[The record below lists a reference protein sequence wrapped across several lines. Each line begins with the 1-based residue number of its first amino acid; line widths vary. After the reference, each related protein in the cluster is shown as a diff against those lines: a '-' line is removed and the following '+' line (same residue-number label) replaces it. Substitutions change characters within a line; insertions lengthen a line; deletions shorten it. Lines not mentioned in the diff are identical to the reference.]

1 MEFKELISKI
11 KFDKKGL
18 VPAIAQDINT
28 KKVLM
33 LAYMN
38 KESIAKTLEE
48 KKACYFS
55 RSRNELWL
63 KGETSG
69 NYQILKN
76 MTYDCDGDTIL
87 LEVEQKGVACH
98 TGQYSC
104 FHNNIF
110 TSSNSSNEDDII
122 EKLYEIIMDR
132 KNNPKK
138 ESYTTYLF
146 EEGIDKILKKVAEE
160 SGEVIIAS
168 KNKDKDEL
176 IYEISD
182 LVYHMIVLMVEK
194 NLNLNDIKKELKNRH
209 K

>member
-1 MEFKELISKI
+1 
-11 KFDKKGL
+11 
-18 VPAIAQDINT
+18 
-28 KKVLM
+28 M

-38 KESIAKTLEE
+38 KDSIKKTLEL
-48 KKACYFS
+48 KKVCYYS
-55 RSRNELWL
+55 RSRKELWI

-69 NYQILKN
+69 NYQEVKK

-104 FHNNIF
+104 FHNNVF
-110 TSSNSSNEDDII
+110 NDFEENEDENIVEKLFDII
-122 EKLYEIIMDR
+122 SER
-132 KNNPKK
+132 KINPKK
-138 ESYTTYLF
+138 DSYTNYLF
-146 EEGIDKILKKVAEE
+146 NEGIDKILKKIGEE

-182 LVYHMIVLMVEK
+182 LVYHVLVLMVEK
-194 NLNLNDIKKELKNRH
+194 GLSIQDIKKELKNRH

>member
-98 TGQYSC
+98 KGQYSC

>member
-1 MEFKELISKI
+1 
-11 KFDKKGL
+11 
-18 VPAIAQDINT
+18 
-28 KKVLM
+28 
-33 LAYMN
+33 
-38 KESIAKTLEE
+38 
-48 KKACYFS
+48 
-55 RSRNELWL
+55 
-63 KGETSG
+63 
-69 NYQILKN
+69 

>member
-138 ESYTTYLF
+138 ESY
-146 EEGIDKILKKVAEE
+146 LKC
-160 SGEVIIAS
+160 
-168 KNKDKDEL
+168 
-176 IYEISD
+176 
-182 LVYHMIVLMVEK
+182 
-194 NLNLNDIKKELKNRH
+194 
-209 K
+209 